1 MKKYNINGHEM
12 LMLDDVKCAIRR
24 LRRRYDKS
32 DLISP
37 EEKAVLY
44 DTLDD
49 VVKEIFAEEL
59 SEARRD
65 YDGKVNKILE
75 MSGDFAVYKR
85 GECKRDISYVIAL
98 GAWGKPVIGE
108 NADLALHFTYE
119 SEAKKVA
126 KDLGEGWEVIDLT
139 PGAYADEER
148 LLKAIFG
155 EEESYAEH

>member
-24 LRRRYDKS
+24 LRRQYDKS
-32 DLISP
+32 GVISP
-37 EEKAVLY
+37 EEKAVLQ
-44 DTLDD
+44 DTLED
-49 VVKEIFAEEL
+49 VVKEIFSEEL
-59 SEARRD
+59 REARCD
-65 YDGKVNKILE
+65 YNNRVRKILE
-75 MSGDFAVYKR
+75 MTGDFAVYKK
-85 GECKRDISYVIAL
+85 GESKRDLSYVIAL
-98 GAWGKPVIGE
+98 GASGKPVVGE

-119 SEAKKVA
+119 SEAKIVA
-126 KDLGEGWEVIDLT
+126 KDLGEGWEVVDLT

>member
-32 DLISP
+32 GLISC
-37 EEKAVLY
+37 EEKAVLQ

-59 SEARRD
+59 NEAKRD
-65 YDGKVNKILE
+65 YDSKVNRILE
-75 MSGDFAVYKR
+75 MPGDFAVYKK
-85 GECKRDISYVIAL
+85 GEGKHDFSYVIGL
-98 GAWGKPVIGE
+98 GSSGKPVIGV
-108 NADLALHFTYE
+108 NSDLALRFPYE

-126 KDLGEGWEVIDLT
+126 KDIGEGWEVIDLT

-155 EEESYAEH
+155 EGESYAEH

>member
-24 LRRRYDKS
+24 LRRRYDR
-32 DLISP
+32 LELLSP
-37 EEKAVLY
+37 EEKAVLR

-59 SEARRD
+59 NEAKRD
-65 YDGKVNKILE
+65 YDSKVNRILE
-75 MSGDFAVYKR
+75 MPGDFAVYKK
-85 GECKRDISYVIAL
+85 GESRRDLSYVIAL
-98 GAWGKPVIGE
+98 GASGKPVVGE

-155 EEESYAEH
+155 EGESYAEN